1 MTVLRWILGGIFLLL
16 TSAWLITVVSF
27 VVSGDD
33 RWGELGLKLR
43 RYCYLCAL
51 LWFNTEVWGR
61 VVKVMVNW

>member
-43 RYCYLCAL
+43 RYCYLCGL

-61 VVKVMVNW
+61 VVRVMVNW

>member
-16 TSAWLITVVSF
+16 TSGWILTVVSY

-43 RYCYLCAL
+43 RYCYLVGL
-51 LWFNTEVWGR
+51 LWFNIEVWGR
-61 VVKVMVNW
+61 VVITIFRW

>member
-16 TSAWLITVVSF
+16 TTGWLVTVVSF

-43 RYCYLCAL
+43 RYCYLVGL

-61 VVKVMVNW
+61 VVMVLVNL